1 MTSGATGDE
10 NRTANNDSA
19 SGEQQGSAPKILVVD
34 DEEDVL
40 RFINDALKL
49 EGMEV
54 ITAFDG
60 LSAIDTATAERPDV
74 IILDI
79 MMPLMNGYEVCE
91 QLRREPSTAKIPVLF
106 LSSAYTT
113 EAVRASRRL
122 GAGGYIVK
130 PFAPA
135 ELVRSVKDV
144 LRSAGTQNEPKP
156 EQ

>member
-1 MTSGATGDE
+1 MTFEDGDK
-10 NRTANNDSA
+10 NGSVNNESQPAEPA
-19 SGEQQGSAPKILVVD
+19 SLPKVLVVD

-49 EGMEV
+49 EGIEV
-54 ITAFDG
+54 VTAFDG
-60 LSAIDTATAERPDV
+60 LSALDMANSEKPDI

-79 MMPLMNGYEVCE
+79 MMPLMNGYEVCQ
-91 QLRREPSTAKIPVLF
+91 QLRSNPSTADIPVMF

-113 EAVRASRRL
+113 DAVRIGREL
-122 GAGGYIVK
+122 GAVGYIVK

-144 LRSAGTQNEPKP
+144 LRGEDPPQKPIPK
-156 EQ
+156 